1 MTQMHVYCLQ
11 GARKK
16 SVIGFMNNY
25 DHVAKTII
33 FLKIDWYFYLKV
45 CRIFFIGGIA
55 ITMLLHAQA
64 YAQNSTQTNST
75 KIHPKTAIPGKVVVE
90 SGSPS
95 NLSMPPQLILPP
107 ASSGVPAFT
116 NFSSNPNGFKN
127 LDQDIDLIRLYQ
139 EAAFNDPVLNS
150 ARFNYAA
157 NKEFYWQGLSSLL
170 PQVAATPS
178 ATRYFQRATNNTA
191 LTSFPGNAR
200 IFDQK
205 SYTVTLTQPVFNA
218 AALEVFKQGD
228 LNTKISD
235 LQLLQAQQDLVIRVS
250 QAYFDVL
257 TAQDNVELFKNK
269 KELIQQQLQ
278 AAKSKFEVG
287 SATIV
292 DANDAQARY
301 DLANAQ
307 EIAAQAELVVK
318 RGILEQ
324 LTGHPVPR
332 LKPLIKEAKIT
343 GVVVD
348 PRAKNTGSNALA
360 IADSV
365 SPKLPAGQELDDW
378 IRQAESAN
386 YQVLASQLSVDIA
399 QSTYRGALAANYPT
413 LNFVGSTGYNTSNG
427 SPTSFTASQTN
438 IYNNTIALQMN
449 IPIFSGGFNNSVIRQ
464 NAALLDKAKSDY
476 DNVRRTA
483 AQATRQAFTGFYGGL
498 ATVKAYEAAERSSA
512 SALESSK
519 LGFDVGTLINIDV
532 LIALDTLFTT
542 RAALYKARY
551 DTILNAL
558 KLKAQAAALS
568 EQDLLAVNA
577 LLK

>member
-25 DHVAKTII
+25 DRVAKTII

-178 ATRYFQRATNNTA
+178 ATRYFQRAANNTA

-348 PRAKNTGSNALA
+348 PRAKNNGNNAVA